1 MYNLKKVRGKVVH
14 KIIQEI
20 VHNSIVSQKPM
31 KLSIIYIRFYSACGS
46 KSALCGFMKS
56 KNRTICAKLKMLHP
70 QLSGLEHLSSEQR
83 VVGSNP
89 SGCTILSGGSRFLCV
104 MEKNNL
110 ILQTKL
116 LKSGTISTSRAG
128 SSAGQSTSLLSL
140 VSWVQVPPG
149 SPTGKPVKNQILD
162 AKTKR

>member
-1 MYNLKKVRGKVVH
+1 MVFNLHAAINLHTV
-14 KIIQEI
+14 I
-20 VHNSIVSQKPM
+20 
-31 KLSIIYIRFYSACGS
+31 
-46 KSALCGFMKS
+46 KSASRGFLKS
-56 KNRTICAKLKMLHP
+56 KNRTMCAKLKILHP

-149 SPTGKPVKNQILD
+149 SPIRNYFELITEIL
-162 AKTKR
+162 K